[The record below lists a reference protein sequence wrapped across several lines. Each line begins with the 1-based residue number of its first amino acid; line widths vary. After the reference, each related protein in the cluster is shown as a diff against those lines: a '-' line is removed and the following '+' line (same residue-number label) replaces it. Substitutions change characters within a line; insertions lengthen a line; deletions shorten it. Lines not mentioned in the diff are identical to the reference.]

1 MFQSEVQKRLKLLI
15 VGQDQLVEI
24 SDQLFHLKEAGQG
37 EADLKVTFS
46 NECVLFRKLEKKG
59 LQYFQNQKC
68 ADYVLFE
75 YRDDVWYVHIFELKR
90 TISSKRWNEEIK
102 IQFAGALQ
110 NALAL
115 AGVLGVNIALDQVTL
130 YTVYRNDKIND
141 ATNPGKLR
149 YRMHKELN
157 GIEHTNESDWNDSE
171 IVVRLTKN
179 LNLKHVKVGL
189 NLEYGTGEYCIG

>member
-1 MFQSEVQKRLKLLI
+1 MR
-15 VGQDQLVEI
+15 
-24 SDQLFHLKEAGQG
+24 
-37 EADLKVTFS
+37 
-46 NECVLFRKLEKKG
+46 
-59 LQYFQNQKC
+59 
-68 ADYVLFE
+68 
-75 YRDDVWYVHIFELKR
+75 
-90 TISSKRWNEEIK
+90 EIK